1 MEKIIFECETIT
13 PMFLAGADGI
23 TPELRAPSIKGA
35 LRFWWRALH
44 GYLPLAELKTKEA
57 EVFGGTDPASRSI
70 VTIKVKDFP
79 SNMPLSVDY
88 PTPHKRNFSK
98 KAISTGF
105 LFNIQ
110 LGISK
115 PDLLS
120 AEYAKTLFILF
131 SIFGALGNRSRRGFG
146 SLKINKINA
155 ELFKVEESK
164 SYILELITRVSP
176 GFKLNVISPTSKY
189 PYLFDFII
197 SQKKYTL
204 IDIGQATHDVM
215 FNDDTSNNKEEY
227 KATLGA
233 GAPRFSSPVYI
244 SCLPSG
250 HLIISKLNTQ
260 SPNMT
265 KVNNKLSEA
274 LIKKLT

>member
-13 PMFLAGADGI
+13 PMFLAGADGV

-44 GYLPLAELKTKEA
+44 GHLPLADLKTQEA
-57 EVFGGTDPASRSI
+57 KIFGGTEPARRSMLTLKAI
-70 VTIKVKDFP
+70 NFP
-79 SNMPLSVDY
+79 SISDLSVDY
-88 PTPHKRNFSK
+88 PTPHNKNFPK

-115 PDLLS
+115 QDIFTV
-120 AEYAKTLFILF
+120 EYAKALFILF
-131 SIFGALGNRSRRGFG
+131 SIFGSLGNRSRRGFG
-146 SLKINKINA
+146 SLKINKING

-164 SYILELITRVSP
+164 SYILELITKVSP
-176 GFKLNVISPTSKY
+176 SFKMHVISPTSKY
-189 PYLFDFII
+189 PYLRDFII

-265 KVNNKLSEA
+265 KVNIKLSDA